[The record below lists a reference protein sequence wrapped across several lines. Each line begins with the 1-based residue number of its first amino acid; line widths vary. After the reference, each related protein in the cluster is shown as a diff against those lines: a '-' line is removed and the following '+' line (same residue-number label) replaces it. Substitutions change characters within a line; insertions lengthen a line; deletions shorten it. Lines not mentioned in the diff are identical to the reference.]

1 MLGSAARKVKRKI
14 LDILKDRDVLY
25 DKYDKHYYARIRG
38 ESKVDLVHRSEV
50 PEDQLRGKHR
60 QMEEDELEE
69 RPEVEPGDDL
79 DDEEDEVLNT
89 VSGDPRRDSHMN
101 PADDLMAEARQYSY
115 SQELPSQT
123 ARKAGSNRF
132 IMSDVMNDPSIID
145 ADSRVEAK
153 AMIDAAQP
161 GNTSTSYSD
170 VASEGDSGDS
180 GAGADAGDSG
190 DSGEVSVADNPGPS
204 TDVDAYAEAANA
216 SSGDSGA
223 GDSGDSGDVAGM
235 GDSGGVADGDVGGM
249 GDSGG
254 M

>member
-1 MLGSAARKVKRKI
+1 MLGAAARKVKRKI
-14 LDILKDRDVLY
+14 LDILRDRDVLY
-25 DKYDKHYYARIRG
+25 DKYDKHYYSRIRG

-50 PEDQLRGKHR
+50 PEEELDWKHR

-79 DDEEDEVLNT
+79 DEEEEDKILNT
-89 VSGDPRRDSHMN
+89 VSDDPRNIKALDYGKR
-101 PADDLMAEARQYSY
+101 AMAEARQYSY

-161 GNTSTSYSD
+161 GNTSTSYGE
-170 VASEGDSGDS
+170 VAAEGDSGE
-180 GAGADAGDSG
+180 AGDGG

-204 TDVDAYAEAANA
+204 TDVDAYAEAA
-216 SSGDSGA
+216 SSSSGDGSSSGGESGFGSAGDSGA
-223 GDSGDSGDVAGM
+223 GDAGAGDSGI
-235 GDSGGVADGDVGGM
+235 GGNGL
-249 GDSGG
+249 
-254 M
+254 

>member
-14 LDILKDRDVLY
+14 LDILKDRDVIY
-25 DKYDKHYYARIRG
+25 DQYDKHYYSRIRG

-50 PEDQLRGKHR
+50 PEDQLAGKHR
-60 QMEEDELEE
+60 QMKEDELEE
-69 RPEVEPGDDL
+69 RPEVEPDDDL
-79 DDEEDEVLNT
+79 DDEDEKKLMDQVDN
-89 VSGDPRRDSHMN
+89 PRRSTHLDYGKQMLS
-101 PADDLMAEARQYSY
+101 EARQYSY

-123 ARKAGSNRF
+123 ARKAGNNRF

-145 ADSRVEAK
+145 AGSRVEAK

-161 GNTSTSYSD
+161 GNTSTSYSE
-170 VASEGDSGDS
+170 VAAEGNSGDS
-180 GAGADAGDSG
+180 GEAG

-204 TDVDAYAEAANA
+204 TDVDAYAEAANS
-216 SSGDSGA
+216 SSGDSAA
-223 GDSGDSGDVAGM
+223 GDGNDSGDVAGM

-249 GDSGG
+249 GDGG

>member
-1 MLGSAARKVKRKI
+1 MLGSAVRKVKRKI

-50 PEDQLRGKHR
+50 PEEKLDWKHR
-60 QMEEDELEE
+60 QMEQDELEE

-79 DDEEDEVLNT
+79 DGDEEDEILNT
-89 VSGDPRRDSHMN
+89 VSGDPRRDSQMN
-101 PADDLMAEARQYSY
+101 PTDDLMAEARQYSY

-161 GNTSTSYSD
+161 GKTSTSYSD
-170 VASEGDSGDS
+170 VAAEGDSGDS
-180 GAGADAGDSG
+180 GEAGDSG
-190 DSGEVSVADNPGPS
+190 DSGGSGEVSVADNPAPS
-204 TDVDAYAEAANA
+204 TDVDAYAEAA
-216 SSGDSGA
+216 SSSSGDGSSSGGDSGFGSAGDSGA
-223 GDSGDSGDVAGM
+223 GDAGAGDSGI
-235 GDSGGVADGDVGGM
+235 GGNGL
-249 GDSGG
+249 
-254 M
+254 